1 MKKSKKDL
9 FITKLPN
16 VRPLDQR
23 EAKMDTRKGMLSIKK
38 EGYTDLTDYKEQ
50 ILFPDGSN

>member
-1 MKKSKKDL
+1 MKKSKKDPL
-9 FITKLPN
+9 TTKLPN

-50 ILFPDGSN
+50 KLFPDEEI